1 MSEVT
6 LELVDKTRVITINR
20 PEARNALTL
29 PVLVALRDAF
39 AHATTD
45 EAVRCVVLTGAGG
58 HFCAGADLRKN
69 MEDPRLMERTDEYI
83 GEFHSIIK
91 AILACPKPVIAMVDG
106 AAVGFGADMALAC
119 DLRVVSTRCY
129 IQEKFV
135 SIGLMPDGGGSF
147 WLPRLVGTARA
158 MQWIML
164 AEKIEGPEL
173 ARHGIAVK
181 AVAADDL
188 RASTLEIAH
197 KLGAGPPLAYAAIKR
212 AVYASWGSVAD
223 ALAREREEQ
232 LKLLHSGDVMEGVL
246 SWMQKR
252 EPNFQGK

>member
-6 LELVDKTRVITINR
+6 QELVGRTQIISINR

-29 PVLVALRDAF
+29 SVLGLMRDAF
-39 AHATTD
+39 TRATTND
-45 EAVRCVVLTGAGG
+45 AVRCVVLTGEGG

-83 GEFHSIIK
+83 GEFHSVIK
-91 AILACPKPVIAMVDG
+91 AILGCPKPVVAMVDG

-119 DLRVVSTRCY
+119 DLRVVSTRSY

-135 SIGLMPDGGGSF
+135 NIGLMPDGGGTF

-164 AEKIEGPEL
+164 GDKIEGPEL
-173 ARHGIAVK
+173 AHHGIAVR
-181 AVAADDL
+181 AVEPEDL
-188 RASTLEIAH
+188 RVATLELT
-197 KLGAGPPLAYAAIKR
+197 KRFESGPPLAYAAIKR

-223 ALAREREEQ
+223 ALARERAEQ

-252 EPNFQGK
+252 EPNFQGR